1 MSSERLQMQGKL
13 AGLEHDAYGLRMK
26 IEAACRTIRSEL
38 NTTINEI
45 EDLDIPLAA
54 QQMDDLVMAQ
64 AELLAINTKILRL
77 KKELGRG

>member
-13 AGLEHDAYGLRMK
+13 GVLEQQAHDLRMK
-26 IEAACRTIRSEL
+26 IEAACRTIRGEL
-38 NTTINEI
+38 NTSINEI
-45 EDLDIPLAA
+45 DDLDIPLAA

-64 AELLAINTKILRL
+64 AELLSIKTKISRL